1 MQNNEIIVKRA
12 KVRIATMQA
21 QPIIG
26 FLNLFSGKKRYKIK
40 VGYNIKDEESLKL
53 VNLPDDVLIGWFA
66 HELGHV
72 LDYRQYSNLQ
82 MLGFGIRYLFS
93 NKHRKQVEH
102 DADYIAIAHGFE
114 NEILALKQYILKNKL
129 INEAYKNQIKD
140 FYLPPKEVKV
150 CAKDKELMKPYLD
163 L

>member
-1 MQNNEIIVKRA
+1 
-12 KVRIATMQA
+12 MQA